1 MRTTLN
7 IDEKLIDEVREL
19 TGEKNKGK
27 AVNRVLEEYIRRK
40 RTAELIAMFG
50 KVDMVDNWYEL
61 RHGHRKEEEE
71 WLEQR
76 RKEHPGT

>member
-7 IDEKLIDEVREL
+7 IDGKLIDEVTKL

-27 AVNRVLEEYIRRK
+27 AVGRALEEYIRRK
-40 RTAELIAMFG
+40 RIAELIAMRG
-50 KVDMVDNWYEL
+50 KVDLVDNWYEL
-61 RHGHRKEEEE
+61 RHGHTKEEEE

-76 RKEHPGT
+76 RKEQPGT